1 MARERGIGTTH
12 EGVEGLKKRADY
24 SEIGIVFDATSAYA
38 HKAHDAALRADG
50 KLVVDLTPAAIG
62 PFTVPPVNMAA
73 NLDVTNVNMV
83 TCGGQATIPMVVAVS
98 RVASVHYAE
107 IVASVSSRTAGA
119 GTRGGRKRV
128 GWGKSVAVGV
138 ALGRGRIMKK

>member
-12 EGVEGLKKRADY
+12 EGVEGLNKRADY

-62 PFTVPPVNMAA
+62 PLTVPPAHMPPHPDATHLHPPPPHAHPPPPTPPAA
-73 NLDVTNVNMV
+73 HPPPTV
-83 TCGGQATIPMVVAVS
+83 
-98 RVASVHYAE
+98 
-107 IVASVSSRTAGA
+107 
-119 GTRGGRKRV
+119 
-128 GWGKSVAVGV
+128 
-138 ALGRGRIMKK
+138 